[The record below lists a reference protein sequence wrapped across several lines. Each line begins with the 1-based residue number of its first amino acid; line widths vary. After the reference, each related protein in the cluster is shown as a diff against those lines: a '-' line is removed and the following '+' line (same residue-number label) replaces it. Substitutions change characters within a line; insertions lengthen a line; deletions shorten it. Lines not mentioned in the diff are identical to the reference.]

1 VGGLV
6 RRPAGQRD
14 VKLLAS
20 VVATFALGAGS
31 VGVQAHTSHYGRVLF
46 DQRGFVL
53 YGFTA
58 DSARASRCY
67 GACARAWPPLL
78 VKTAAKALRGVD
90 RTKLGT
96 VTRRN
101 GTRQVTYGGHPLYY
115 YVGDTKAGQILCQNV
130 REYGGLWLVVAPSG
144 KLVR

>member
-31 VGVQAHTSHYGRVLF
+31 VGVQAHTSPYGRVLF

>member
-1 VGGLV
+1 VSLI
-6 RRPAGQRD
+6 A
-14 VKLLAS
+14 A
-20 VVATFALGAGS
+20 VVAAVTLGAGS
-31 VGVQAHTSHYGRVLF
+31 AGVQAHSSQYGRVLF

-58 DSARASRCY
+58 DTPRASRCT
-67 GACARAWPPLL
+67 GACAKAWPPLL
-78 VKTAAKALRGVD
+78 VKTAARALRGVD

-96 VTRRN
+96 VERAH
-101 GTRQVTYGGHPLYY
+101 GARQVTYAGHPLYY
-115 YVGDTKAGQILCQNV
+115 YVGDLKPGRILCQDV